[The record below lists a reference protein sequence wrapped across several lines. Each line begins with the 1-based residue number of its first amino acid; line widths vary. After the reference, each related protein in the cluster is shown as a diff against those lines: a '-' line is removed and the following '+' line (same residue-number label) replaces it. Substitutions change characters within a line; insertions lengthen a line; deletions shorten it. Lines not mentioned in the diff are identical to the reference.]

1 MIVIKA
7 IVMIT
12 LTTLI
17 IVPALATGIMTINN
31 NVESNT
37 DNNAIDNRR
46 PFRENDI
53 ATKAKAVNKDQGED
67 KHSRR
72 RRT

>member
-7 IVMIT
+7 IVVIM

-17 IVPALATGIMTINN
+17 IVPGIMTINN